1 MILIEQKDRG
11 IKLYWN
17 KIFVNVEIKL
27 VLIQTRLFKLRCQL
41 QKKKKREVKKGC
53 KVHSKETT
61 KYNLII

>member
-27 VLIQTRLFKLRCQL
+27 VLIQTRFFKLRCQL
-41 QKKKKREVKKGC
+41 QKKKKKGG
-53 KVHSKETT
+53 KERM
-61 KYNLII
+61 